1 MDILDSRLI
10 SVAILNQN
18 INDQK
23 LQKLKEA
30 LASNF
35 SYFEILLINP
45 VVNFTPPPPPIFL
58 INKS

>member
-18 INDQK
+18 INYQK
-23 LQKLKEA
+23 LQKLKET

-35 SYFEILLINP
+35 LYFEILLINP
-45 VVNFTPPPPPIFL
+45 AVNSTPTFF
-58 INKS
+58 